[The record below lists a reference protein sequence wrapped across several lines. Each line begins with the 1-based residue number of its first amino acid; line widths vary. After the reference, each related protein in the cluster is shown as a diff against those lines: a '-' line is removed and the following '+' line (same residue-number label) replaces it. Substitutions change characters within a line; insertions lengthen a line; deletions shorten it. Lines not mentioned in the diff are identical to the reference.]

1 VRAVY
6 LIALLALAACGDV
19 SGGAG
24 QVELIGNTMGTQ
36 FSIKLPNGLGDH
48 GAAELQEAIQAALD
62 DDEAEMSTYQANSH
76 ISRFNNSQVT
86 DWQPVAASFCE
97 KVEQS
102 LAISEQTNGAFDITV
117 GPLVNL
123 WGFGPGEL
131 IDEPPGEDAI
141 AALMAETGYENLH
154 ADCSRPAVKKDIPG
168 LYLDMSGIGK
178 GYAADRVGKLLA
190 SLGFD
195 SFMVEV
201 GGELSIRGLNSK
213 GEPWAIGIEAPLP
226 DTRKPHTIIHLTD
239 TAMATSGDYR
249 NFFEADGKLYS
260 HTIDTRT
267 GRPVEHTLAS
277 VTVVDNE
284 GWRADALAT
293 ALLVMGPKEGLAFAE
308 RENMAVLMLLRTDNG
323 IDELQTAA
331 FAKLR
336 DIS

>member
-1 VRAVY
+1 MRVVL
-6 LIALLALAACGDV
+6 LIALMTLAACGG
-19 SGGAG
+19 SSAG
-24 QVELIGNTMGTQ
+24 QVELVGSTMGTQ
-36 FSIKLPNGLGDH
+36 FSIKLPGGLNDH
-48 GAAELQEAIQAALD
+48 DAAELQEAIQAALD
-62 DDEAEMSTYQANSH
+62 DDEAEMSTYQPDSH
-76 ISRFNNSQVT
+76 ISRFNSSQVT
-86 DWQPVAASFCE
+86 DWQSVERSFCE
-97 KVEQS
+97 KVQQS
-102 LAISEQTNGAFDITV
+102 LAISEQTDGAFDITV

-123 WGFGPGEL
+123 WGFGPGKL
-131 IDEPPGEDAI
+131 IDEPPSEDAI
-141 AALMAETGYENLH
+141 AALMTETGYENLH

-178 GYAADRVGKLLA
+178 GYAADRIGKLLA

-201 GGELSIRGLNSK
+201 GGELNIRGLNSK

-226 DTRKPHTIIHLTD
+226 DTRKPHTIIHLTN

-277 VTVVDNE
+277 VTVVDYD
-284 GWRADALAT
+284 GWRADAMAT

-308 RENMAVLMLLRTDNG
+308 RENMAVLMLLRTNGG

-331 FAKLR
+331 FARLR
-336 DIS
+336 DNS